1 MWVIG
6 IVGGVASGKSLVSQT
21 FARLGAEVIEGDR
34 LGHEV
39 LQEAEVIA
47 LLRERWGDQVLSEN
61 GEVNRRAV
69 AQIVF
74 APTPEGKAEL
84 QFLESVTHPR
94 ISARMRDRISEL
106 AARGAVDMVVLDA
119 ALLLEAGW
127 DEYCDRIL
135 FVETPENVRFERA
148 ASRGWSREDFA
159 RREAAQVPLEEK
171 RLRADTIIDN
181 SRSAA
186 ETSRQVEQ
194 FWKSLQTCD

>member
-47 LLRERWGDQVLSEN
+47 LLRERWGDQILSES

-74 APTPEGKAEL
+74 APTPEGKSEL
-84 QFLESVTHPR
+84 KFLESVTHPR

-106 AARGAVDMVVLDA
+106 AAHGAVDMVVLDA

-135 FVETPENVRFERA
+135 FVETPESVRFERA

-159 RREAAQVPLEEK
+159 RREAAQLPLPQK
-171 RLRADTIIDN
+171 RQRADTIIDN
-181 SRSAA
+181 ARSAA
-186 ETSRQVEQ
+186 ETTRLVEQ
-194 FWKSLQTCD
+194 FWKTLQADD

>member
-39 LQEAEVIA
+39 LQEPEVVA
-47 LLRERWGDQVLSEN
+47 LLRERWGDQILSES
-61 GEVNRRAV
+61 GEVNRRAI

-74 APTPEGKAEL
+74 APTPAGKVEL

-94 ISARMRDRISEL
+94 ISARMRNRISEL

-135 FVETPENVRFERA
+135 FVETPESVRFERA
-148 ASRGWSREDFA
+148 ASRGWTREDFA
-159 RREAAQVPLEEK
+159 RREAAQLPLAKK
-171 RLRADTIIDN
+171 RQRADTIIDN
-181 SRSAA
+181 AQSPA
-186 ETSRQVEQ
+186 ETARQVEQ
-194 FWKSLQTCD
+194 FWKKLQACD